1 VVEAAALH
9 PAEFLSNAA
18 PLPQLEPPADADG
31 GGDVPPPAA
40 AGAGEATMP
49 ELPSPSQGGD
59 NGAVDN
65 MQAAA
70 AAGDAPVAAQNATR
84 GTDKTRGPDKQPR
97 KSRAGKYG
105 DKQRE
110 LWELRFAE
118 LEKYKADHGNCNVNT
133 KKAGLGKWTQRQR
146 NLYKNGKLP
155 EDRVGRLTTSG
166 FVWDLSRA
174 PAVPWETRLEQ
185 LRQYKEA
192 NGHTNVPQSHDLL
205 GTWVNWQRRC
215 NKSGKLSDER
225 RALLA
230 GIGFDFGATKV
241 KSVDRVAELRQYKE
255 EHGNTNV
262 PRRHARLGKFVD
274 NCRSLKRRG
283 KLSKAVV
290 DSLNEMGFEW
300 TSKKNGQQVWAQRF
314 EELKE
319 YKEKYGNTRVPVRY
333 PENPLLGQWVVDQ
346 KNVAK
351 KKGNRTL
358 SEEKLEKLRSIN
370 FDFGKE
376 RRRNKPWD
384 ERLADYLAYVAQHGE
399 GATPSGNTDL
409 GRWVTK
415 QRHMWGRGNISEEQ
429 VRRLEAAGF
438 PFNLRTERLNK
449 PADGG
454 LKIPAADDEDGG
466 GEAGGMGRQH
476 GDLVLSLEDQVD
488 LTLTISPGRLGLTL
502 QVDAVGGAVV
512 TSVDPACTFGNQ
524 VDVGDRLILIDG
536 RPVESADD
544 LYTGSDRVRIFGFA
558 KRQEGD
564 LDPTHRQTAGE
575 TARKCNFVKGPNHL
589 LQENLAQV

>member
-1 VVEAAALH
+1 MAVVEAAALQ
-9 PAEFLSNAA
+9 PAEFLTNAA

-31 GGDVPPPAA
+31 GTPAA
-40 AGAGEATMP
+40 GSGDATMP
-49 ELPSPSQGGD
+49 ELPSPSLQGGD
-59 NGAVDN
+59 DGAVDDK
-65 MQAAA
+65 QAAA
-70 AAGDAPVAAQNATR
+70 AAGDAPDAAQNATR

-105 DKQRE
+105 EKQRE

-118 LEKYKADHGNCNVNT
+118 LEAYKADHGNCNVNT

-192 NGHTNVPQSHDLL
+192 NGHTNVPQSHELL

-319 YKEKYGNTRVPVRY
+319 YKAKYGNTKVR
-333 PENPLLGQWVVDQ
+333 ESMSTCLL
-346 KNVAK
+346 
-351 KKGNRTL
+351 
-358 SEEKLEKLRSIN
+358 
-370 FDFGKE
+370 
-376 RRRNKPWD
+376 
-384 ERLADYLAYVAQHGE
+384 
-399 GATPSGNTDL
+399 
-409 GRWVTK
+409 
-415 QRHMWGRGNISEEQ
+415 
-429 VRRLEAAGF
+429 
-438 PFNLRTERLNK
+438 
-449 PADGG
+449 
-454 LKIPAADDEDGG
+454 
-466 GEAGGMGRQH
+466 
-476 GDLVLSLEDQVD
+476 
-488 LTLTISPGRLGLTL
+488 
-502 QVDAVGGAVV
+502 
-512 TSVDPACTFGNQ
+512 
-524 VDVGDRLILIDG
+524 
-536 RPVESADD
+536 
-544 LYTGSDRVRIFGFA
+544 
-558 KRQEGD
+558 
-564 LDPTHRQTAGE
+564 
-575 TARKCNFVKGPNHL
+575 
-589 LQENLAQV
+589 